1 MVQVRAQAGGRMSTT
16 PPQAPDPE
24 SFSDTSVAAIA
35 PRVAAIAQSTALATE
50 ENDQY
55 DEERKAQF
63 LAFRR
68 WLVPSLFALTV
79 AWLVFVGCIV
89 LREEMVHNRLSD
101 AVLIALLGTATAN
114 VLGLLVIVLKSIFP
128 LDVDRGDG

>member
-1 MVQVRAQAGGRMSTT
+1 MSAT
-16 PPQAPDPE
+16 PPGPDPE
-24 SFSDTSVAAIA
+24 TISDISASAFA
-35 PRVAAIAQSTALATE
+35 PRVASVALSGELATAE
-50 ENDQY
+50 IDQF
-55 DEERKAQF
+55 DDARKAQF

-79 AWLVFVGCIV
+79 GWLIFVGCII
-89 LREEMVHNRLSD
+89 LREELQHGRLSD

-128 LDVDRGDG
+128 LDLERGDL